1 MVDWQSER
9 DLDSIRNS
17 CDVLHPSFA
26 RSWRCCTTCPLKRA
40 KPRRWERALRQVPDT
55 SIRGIGGP
63 GSSTEA
69 ALLGACQNN
78 ELYNWCNNYCRRAV
92 CASVTQLWKP
102 VQLIIIATK
111 IFQRHQV
118 QAIKHKLQKSINRS
132 SNKLNGFQ
140 QEDVLKVKEMEDLYS
155 RLQCSQHDT
164 QQ

>member
-1 MVDWQSER
+1 M
-9 DLDSIRNS
+9 
-17 CDVLHPSFA
+17 
-26 RSWRCCTTCPLKRA
+26 
-40 KPRRWERALRQVPDT
+40 
-55 SIRGIGGP
+55 
-63 GSSTEA
+63 
-69 ALLGACQNN
+69 
-78 ELYNWCNNYCRRAV
+78 

-118 QAIKHKLQKSINRS
+118 QAIKHKLQKSINRL

-164 QQ
+164 QR